1 MRYISKLPVVIILG
15 AVLLTMIGIIVSI
28 FVEIPYALLVSYAH
42 THPLLGALLFGLLML
57 VATVLAPLAVL
68 PLVPLMAPI
77 LGPFVT
83 GLSAYVGWVLGAV
96 IAFWLARRFGQSLV
110 FRLVPER
117 DIQKMSVYTNGHF
130 GFWTIVIL
138 RLVIPVDALSY
149 ALGLFTPVTYRVYIG
164 ATMLGTLWFS
174 FAFAY
179 MGNVLIEGDYVLLA
193 VIGVASVAILFTAW
207 RYIQKNILTKKD

>member
-1 MRYISKLPVVIILG
+1 MQNITKLLVVIILG
-15 AVLLTMIGIIVSI
+15 TVLLTMTGIVVSI
-28 FVEIPYALLVSYAH
+28 FVELPYAFLVSYAQ
-42 THPLLGALLFGLLML
+42 THHLLGAFLFGVLML

-83 GLSAYVGWVLGAV
+83 GFSAYVGWVLGAI
-96 IAFWLARRFGQSLV
+96 IAFWLARRFGQSFI

-117 DIQKMSVYTNGHF
+117 DIQKMSTYTNGHF
-130 GFWTIVIL
+130 GFWTIVML

-193 VIGVASVAILFTAW
+193 VIGVASIAILFTGW
-207 RYIQKNILTKKD
+207 RFIQKNVLT